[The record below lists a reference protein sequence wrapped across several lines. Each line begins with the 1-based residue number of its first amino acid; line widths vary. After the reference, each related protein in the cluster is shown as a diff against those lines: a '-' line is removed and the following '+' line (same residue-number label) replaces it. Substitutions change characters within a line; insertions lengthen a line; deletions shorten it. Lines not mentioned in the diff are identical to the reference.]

1 MRNVALVSSTK
12 QLFDENDCF
21 KKEWLLT
28 YEQKQNIHRNL
39 QSFSELLY
47 NGNDDEK
54 DNGNDDDDDD
64 DVDNNSVIYPR
75 QYL

>member
-1 MRNVALVSSTK
+1 MRNVTLVSSTK
-12 QLFDENDCF
+12 QLFVENDCF

-28 YEQKQNIHRNL
+28 YEQKQDIHRNL
-39 QSFSELLY
+39 QSFSKLLY
-47 NGNDDEK
+47 NDDDEE
-54 DNGNDDDDDD
+54 DNGNDDDDDDD